1 MIVVIL
7 AICVILIICCSLV
20 YYKRDAIRNIFLNKV
35 PCLDIGINSTENI
48 AIITTTDAN
57 YDIIS
62 IITVNPKTS
71 IIYRSTYDHDTDT
84 TTSTTSDH
92 DKIILESSSSGNSIT
107 VPSKEHN
114 VNIPIT
120 DETINITLNFDDNEC
135 IIKLINQA
143 KTTVIIANPS
153 KDVYT
158 TYSCMQVDIY
168 NVLKNASDKCQSD
181 IVRLNNELDTITSQ
195 KTKYKDILN
204 TIIPKITTTRDE
216 IMSKKEN
223 INKIITGIADNYNI
237 IDASNKKIADEADN
251 TSITDD
257 RLVYISNNLKATADI
272 KTLILSSI
280 TSNIRDKVDTYNM
293 ILGSDKST
301 LMTYLDNLQ
310 SKLSAALSMSYGS
323 YVNIINDIKSV
334 SKLKIQT
341 GVMNSQQS
349 LLENT
354 LISVTYRINATNIAN
369 SSTNVDTSTTKM
381 YMITNAIII
390 NTHMDN
396 LSRIRDTL
404 IEYHQTSNAPAD
416 ASTSSKIFDYYAML
430 TKDYISMLNMN
441 TDSYKYIN
449 SASVMITN
457 TTDLINEY
465 KSKSHPHIN
474 DLNSLLKSRENINTD
489 VLKYQHIYDEILLK
503 LTTDMNKTDDV
514 MRDELVTFIK
524 PDNSAIKTLLMVDL
538 IDAQNNLYD
547 SLINLN
553 NINDNIASL
562 RDNITI
568 NDAIISLLCAFS
580 STPSDVISMLYANT
594 METVMSM
601 VNELLHSSIDTDLFN
616 RINSML
622 ADDIL
627 ICQSKLDSIIVPLN
641 TTQSDIFDL
650 YKTEQ
655 AALPHSDTT
664 NITNYISATEYNI
677 LKAIL
682 SEVST
687 ALNDF
692 DFGIYKKYNDTVV
705 TFQNEIFIF
714 NNLINTHDAISE
726 NIFNIENYLD
736 DKLNIM
742 DIIAINNNEI
752 NYQIMIR
759 DGVQNPYD
767 EYNELVQSTP
777 IDNTSISDNINTS
790 VQTFTNEIKDI
801 HGLIVSY
808 NNLVL
813 SKDDAQ
819 KSLDNLLKSS
829 VDEKM
834 IQDLKNK
841 LSVYTDRLS
850 VYKQC

>member
-181 IVRLNNELDTITSQ
+181 IVRLTNELDTITSQ

-777 IDNTSISDNINTS
+777 IDNTNISDNINTS

-801 HGLIVSY
+801 HGLIASY
-808 NNLVL
+808 NNLVR

>member
-181 IVRLNNELDTITSQ
+181 IVRLTNELDTITSQ

>member
-181 IVRLNNELDTITSQ
+181 IVRLTNELDTITSQ

-404 IEYHQTSNAPAD
+404 IEYHQTSNIPAD
-416 ASTSSKIFDYYAML
+416 ASISSKIFDYYAML

-777 IDNTSISDNINTS
+777 IDNTNISDNINTS

-801 HGLIVSY
+801 HGLIASY
-808 NNLVL
+808 NNLVR

>member
-181 IVRLNNELDTITSQ
+181 IVRLTNELDTITSQ

-777 IDNTSISDNINTS
+777 IDNTNISDNINTS